1 MVVIAGLWRSRGLS
15 PLASILYA
23 ESAGAARP
31 VAGRWTK
38 KRVGLLMLT
47 IRHRAGRGSTI
58 AALLLALSIFLAA
71 CGGSATPTIAPAA
84 TTAPAS
90 PTTVAVAPTATIAP
104 ASPTAAPATSTRAMP
119 TTPVVG
125 GTPSLAPV
133 APTATTPPPT
143 ATPVPP
149 TATPVPRAGQPTRV
163 KIPVIRVDAA
173 VEYVGLTP
181 EGAMDV
187 PKNYSKTAWYE
198 PGPRPGEQ
206 GNSAIAGHVD
216 SKTGKAVFWDL
227 HTLKVGDEIFV
238 MGDDGVERR
247 FVVSGVQ
254 SYGRADAPLQ
264 QIFGPTNER
273 HLNIITCDVE
283 SGFNKAKGEYAG
295 NIVVYTTYA
304 PQ

>member
-1 MVVIAGLWRSRGLS
+1 
-15 PLASILYA
+15 
-23 ESAGAARP
+23 
-31 VAGRWTK
+31 
-38 KRVGLLMLT
+38 MLT

-71 CGGSATPTIAPAA
+71 CGGSATPSLAPTAPL
-84 TTAPAS
+84 APAS
-90 PTTVAVAPTATIAP
+90 PTTVAAAPTATIAP
-104 ASPTAAPATSTRAMP
+104 ASPTAALATPTRAVPATPAVS
-119 TTPVVG
+119 G
-125 GTPSLAPV
+125 GTSSAVPII
-133 APTATTPPPT
+133 PTAIASPPPT

-149 TATPVPRAGQPTRV
+149 TATPVPRAGQPTRL

-173 VEYVGLTP
+173 IEYVGLTP

-187 PKNYSKTAWYE
+187 PKDYSKTAWYE

-227 HTLKVGDEIFV
+227 HLLKAGDEIFV
-238 MGDDGVERR
+238 TGDDGVERR

-254 SYGRADAPLQ
+254 SYGRTDAPLQ
-264 QIFGPTNER
+264 QIFGPTSER
-273 HLNIITCDVE
+273 HLNVITCDVE